1 MATTK
6 ASPRFVLCIR
16 AEGMDDLDARKVYE
30 VIPDAAAKG
39 DGYLR
44 VIDESGKG
52 YLYSVECFVAV
63 ALPVAAVREL
73 IAPRRVG

>member
-1 MATTK
+1 
-6 ASPRFVLCIR
+6 
-16 AEGMDDLDARKVYE
+16 MDDLDARKVYA
-30 VIPDAAAKG
+30 VIPDAAAKR

-44 VIDESGKG
+44 VIDESGDD

-63 ALPVAAVREL
+63 ALAVAAVREL